1 MVECVFVC
9 QCGKCAV
16 APTMTGNALTSD
28 YGRKDPVPP
37 ASHFQLLSCWFCHL
51 YWFSQSGI
59 LKVSICASVS
69 LTGKVG
75 EGGSAGFIKTLFSCK
90 QKGVLILYLNILLL
104 L

>member
-1 MVECVFVC
+1 MVECVCLCVRMVNALH
-9 QCGKCAV
+9 G

-37 ASHFQLLSCWFCHL
+37 ASHFQPLSCWFCHL

-59 LKVSICASVS
+59 LKVSICASVC

-90 QKGVLILYLNILLL
+90 QNDVLILH
-104 L
+104 